1 MHRADRARTCCQ
13 RDVAAGALQ
22 RHVVEPYLGLSED
35 EDAPSCTLVRRDLRG
50 HRGTAGAA
58 QAVSAARS
66 RVPVRLV
73 GAAGSDG
80 RSGSASSRG
89 PVAPPAL

>member
-35 EDAPSCTLVRRDLRG
+35 EDAPS
-50 HRGTAGAA
+50 
-58 QAVSAARS
+58 
-66 RVPVRLV
+66 
-73 GAAGSDG
+73 
-80 RSGSASSRG
+80 
-89 PVAPPAL
+89 